1 MSRTIILSLAAAVT
15 IATAGLGSS
24 TADARGFGGGF
35 ARGGSPGGGHISG
48 RGGRPMLTRIGT
60 GRTGHPDHPGHPGH
74 WHPHHGHWLFRDGV
88 WVDIDA
94 GEAPYVAPTPG
105 PCTCLTKNYTPD
117 GLVVFAD
124 VCTKESA
131 SAPVDGRAT
140 DATQVPTTGAK
151 AADATQ
157 VPTTDAKAADAT
169 PTPAPA
175 ANAATN
181 YAGRTYKDYLAA
193 NPQASTPAPQ
203 KN

>member
-24 TADARGFGGGF
+24 AADARGFRGGF
-35 ARGGSPGGGHISG
+35 AGRSSGSHGDGHVSG
-48 RGGRPMLTRIGT
+48 RGGRAMLATIGT
-60 GRTGHPDHPGHPGH
+60 VGRTGHPDHPGHPGH

-88 WVDIDA
+88 WVDLDA
-94 GEAPYVAPTPG
+94 GEAPYVAPAPG

-124 VCTKESA
+124 ICTKESA
-131 SAPVDGRAT
+131 SAPVDGRA
-140 DATQVPTTGAK
+140 ATQLPTADAK

-157 VPTTDAKAADAT
+157 T
-169 PTPAPA
+169 PTPAAPA
-175 ANAATN
+175 VTN

>member
-15 IATAGLGSS
+15 IAAAGLASS

-35 ARGGSPGGGHISG
+35 ARGGGGLGGGHVSG
-48 RGGRPMLTRIGT
+48 RGSRPMLARIGT
-60 GRTGHPDHPGHPGH
+60 GRTGDPGHPGHHGHPGH
-74 WHPHHGHWLFRDGV
+74 WHPDHGHWLFRDGV

-94 GEAPYVAPTPG
+94 GEAPYVAPAPG

-131 SAPVDGRAT
+131 SSPVDGR
-140 DATQVPTTGAK
+140 

-157 VPTTDAKAADAT
+157 VPTTDAKTADAMQT
-169 PTPAPA
+169 PKTA
-175 ANAATN
+175 ATTETN

>member
-1 MSRTIILSLAAAVT
+1 MSRTIILSIAAAVT
-15 IATAGLGSS
+15 IAAAGLGSS

-35 ARGGSPGGGHISG
+35 ARGGGGPSGGHISG
-48 RGGRPMLTRIGT
+48 RGGRPTLTRIGT

-74 WHPHHGHWLFRDGV
+74 WHPHHHGHWLFRDGV

-94 GEAPYVAPTPG
+94 DEAPYVAPTPG

-131 SAPVDGRAT
+131 SAPVDGRA
-140 DATQVPTTGAK
+140 
-151 AADATQ
+151 ADATQ
-157 VPTTDAKAADAT
+157 VPTTDAKAAPDAT
-169 PTPAPA
+169 QTPTPA

-193 NPQASTPAPQ
+193 NPQTSTPVPQ